1 MAATYATSASQ
12 LLLFHAGVSVN
23 MDYDWSG
30 SGAWVTGGYPSA
42 FYSMENFFA
51 YDSDI
56 SYEWKS
62 NHSTTEYPYVNNLML

>member
-30 SGAWVTGGYPSA
+30 SGAQVVGSYPSA
-42 FYSMENFFA
+42 FYAMEHF
-51 YDSDI
+51 SVMI
-56 SYEWKS
+56 L
-62 NHSTTEYPYVNNLML
+62 T